1 MYSVDTIEKLKESL
15 REKESQPV
23 KKQQL
28 SKLEAVKMLA
38 GEIKELQK
46 RGYTLE
52 QVCEFLREGGIDI
65 STPTLRNYLQRAK
78 EKKRAASG
86 ETTRKR
92 NKEQASDLRQKSLIE
107 DIDKQNKKPQS
118 AKLETMKQ
126 AQSKATF
133 VPTEDSDDL

>member
-15 REKESQPV
+15 KEKESQPV

-78 EKKRAASG
+78 EKKRSTADAQ
-86 ETTRKR
+86 TRKR
-92 NKEQASDLRQKSLIE
+92 GKEQASDPSQKTLLETIE
-107 DIDKQNKKPQS
+107 EHNKKS
-118 AKLETMKQ
+118 RGVKIEVMKT
-126 AQSKATF
+126 ASPKASF
-133 VPTEDSDDL
+133 VPTEDSEDL